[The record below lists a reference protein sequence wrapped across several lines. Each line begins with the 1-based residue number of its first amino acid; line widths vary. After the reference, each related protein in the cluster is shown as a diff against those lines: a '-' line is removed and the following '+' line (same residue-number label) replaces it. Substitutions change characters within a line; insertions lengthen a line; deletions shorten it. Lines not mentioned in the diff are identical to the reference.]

1 MSPKIL
7 PGRAGPLGA
16 TPSADGTNFA
26 VASAGEE
33 VTLCLFDPDGVETR
47 LVLPE
52 RDGDT
57 RHGFVPGVTP
67 GQAYGFRVS
76 GPYDPARGL
85 RYNPDQAAARP
96 LRPRD
101 PRPGPV
107 RARSP
112 RSRIR

>member
-7 PGRAGPLGA
+7 PGRAYPLGA

-26 VASAGEE
+26 VASAGDE

-47 LVLPE
+47 LLLPE

-57 RHGFVPGVTP
+57 RHGFVPGVTS

-85 RYNPDQAAARP
+85 RGIVKLFENTCGSVDVSG
-96 LRPRD
+96 LC
-101 PRPGPV
+101 GGT
-107 RARSP
+107 
-112 RSRIR
+112 